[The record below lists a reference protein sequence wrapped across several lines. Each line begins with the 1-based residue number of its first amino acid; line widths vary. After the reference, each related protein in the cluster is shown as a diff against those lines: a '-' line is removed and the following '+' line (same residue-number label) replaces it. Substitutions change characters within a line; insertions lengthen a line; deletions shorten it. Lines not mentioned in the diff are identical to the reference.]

1 MKEMAPSERKTETQ
15 DPSPAA
21 GSSVLRVPTTIAETG
36 LKGDMLIQLIMKV
49 MYFAGEVNGAY
60 LSEQL
65 KLPYSVVD
73 ELMTF
78 LRGQNFC
85 EVKGVDGAGRL
96 FYRYGI
102 TSLGRER
109 TREFLEV
116 NQYTGPAPV
125 SLQQYIDVMQTQ
137 SILKAPITQAD
148 VTAGFSHLV
157 VNEDSLH
164 LIGQAINSGRA
175 MFLYGPS
182 GNGKTI
188 ISETIGKVISNV
200 SGNEIFIPYAVE
212 VDGHIIKVFD
222 QVNHAAVNENHS
234 VSMLE
239 QEGRYDARW
248 VVCKRPVVFV
258 GGELSLSMLDLALN
272 PISKYYEA
280 PLQMKA
286 NGGVFIIDD
295 FGRQLV
301 SPWDLLNRWIVPL
314 EKRVDFL
321 TLHTGKKFPVP
332 FDSLVIFATNL
343 EPQSL
348 VDEAFFRRIR
358 FKMAVEDPT
367 LETYAKIFQR
377 YCEAKGIEFQSEII
391 DYLHHEY
398 YERYNIKMRSCHPRD
413 LVDQMLSAAKY
424 MNVPAVLSHELMDQ
438 ACRTYFILKK
448 Q

>member
-1 MKEMAPSERKTETQ
+1 MREMMSPDRSQPHAGLVPAP
-15 DPSPAA
+15 P
-21 GSSVLRVPTTIAETG
+21 VLQVPNSIAETG
-36 LKGDMLIQLIMKV
+36 LRADLLVQLIMKI

-60 LSEQL
+60 LAEQI
-65 KLPYSVVD
+65 KLPYSVID
-73 ELMTF
+73 ELMNF
-78 LRGQNFC
+78 LRAQNFC
-85 EVKGVDGAGRL
+85 EVKGVDGAGKL

-109 TREFLEV
+109 TREFLDV
-116 NQYTGPAPV
+116 NQYVGPAPV
-125 SLQQYIDVMQTQ
+125 TLEQYNDVMQKQ
-137 SILKAPITQAD
+137 SILKAPVSRED
-148 VTAGFSHLV
+148 VQQGFSHLV
-157 VNEDSLH
+157 LSDESLG
-164 LIGQAINSGRA
+164 LIGEAIQSGRA

-188 ISETIGKVISNV
+188 ISESIGKVVSHV
-200 SGNEIFIPYAVE
+200 SGSEIFIPYAVE
-212 VDGHIIKVFD
+212 VDSHIVKVFD
-222 QVNHAAVNENHS
+222 QVNHVAVQENHS

-258 GGELSLSMLDLALN
+258 GGELSLSMLDLVLN
-272 PISKYYEA
+272 PIAKYYEA

-358 FKMAVEDPT
+358 FKMAVEDPG
-367 LETYAKIFQR
+367 LETYTKIFRR
-377 YCEAKGIEFQSEII
+377 YCEQKGVEYQPESME
-391 DYLHHEY
+391 YLQREY
-398 YERYNIKMRSCHPRD
+398 YQKYNLKMRCCHPRD
-413 LVDQMLSAAKY
+413 IIDQLVSVAKY
-424 MNVPAVLSHELMDQ
+424 MGTPPALSSALLDK

-448 Q
+448 